1 MVHEKYCFNL
11 MVKQPLHEQSESEDD
26 NTKTSHK
33 LLETGRTGD
42 SCASY
47 LL

>member
-11 MVKQPLHEQSESEDD
+11 MVKQQQSESEDD

-42 SCASY
+42 SCAIY